1 MKHVFK
7 ADKSKNVEIKY
18 LIINETTKF
27 VEDFNLKEI
36 HENENPKESSQY
48 YCISYTWKKEIKK
61 SCKNNKFKI

>member
-1 MKHVFK
+1 MKHLFK

-48 YCISYTWKKEIKK
+48 YCISYT
-61 SCKNNKFKI
+61 

>member
-1 MKHVFK
+1 MKHLFK
-7 ADKSKNVEIKY
+7 ADKSKNGEIKY

-48 YCISYTWKKEIKK
+48 YSISYT
-61 SCKNNKFKI
+61 